1 MTCDKKYYREGEG
14 LNIDS
19 GHCKPNSS
27 NQLLA
32 VQTPATNFT
41 VNPINVGVYTKCCLH
56 VLYCIQVTAYPGE
69 ILHVD
74 VSPYDEQNYLTSEN
88 FQIVEDTYDH
98 NVCIKLFAVAVC
110 NY

>member
-1 MTCDKKYYREGEG
+1 M
-14 LNIDS
+14 L
-19 GHCKPNSS
+19 
-27 NQLLA
+27 
-32 VQTPATNFT
+32 
-41 VNPINVGVYTKCCLH
+41 VYTQN
-56 VLYCIQVTAYPGE
+56 VTYMYYTGIYCIQVTAYPGE

-98 NVCIKLFAVAVC
+98 NVCIKILAAAVC